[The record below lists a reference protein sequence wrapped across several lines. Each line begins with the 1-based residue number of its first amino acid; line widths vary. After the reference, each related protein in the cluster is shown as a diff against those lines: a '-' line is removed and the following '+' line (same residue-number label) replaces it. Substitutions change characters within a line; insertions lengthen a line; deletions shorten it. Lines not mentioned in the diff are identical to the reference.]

1 MLRLLLAAHI
11 FLPSSLCAEEKFGP
25 YAEPDFPVLTSTV
38 DFTDWEKLGFPKN
51 NIAVR
56 GLIIK
61 LPHDLY
67 VCFDQDLLRVAGIWQ
82 GEPSEKF
89 LTGTTIPAISYNIE
103 PKKCGQ
109 TAPFCWRTPAC
120 NDGARESASPSYE
133 Y

>member
-1 MLRLLLAAHI
+1 MLRRVFVFLTLLCAVR
-11 FLPSSLCAEEKFGP
+11 AEEKFGP

-82 GEPSEKF
+82 GGPH
-89 LTGTTIPAISYNIE
+89 GPV
-103 PKKCGQ
+103 PM
-109 TAPFCWRTPAC
+109 R
-120 NDGARESASPSYE
+120 
-133 Y
+133 

>member
-1 MLRLLLAAHI
+1 MPRLRDCLDSGNAPCAVMLRVSV
-11 FLPSSLCAEEKFGP
+11 FLCFLSVCRAEEKFGP

-38 DFTDWEKLGFPKN
+38 DFSDWEKQGFPKN

-82 GEPSEKF
+82 GEPGGKF
-89 LTGTTIPAISYNIE
+89 LTETTIPAISYNIE
-103 PKKCGQ
+103 
-109 TAPFCWRTPAC
+109 
-120 NDGARESASPSYE
+120 S
-133 Y
+133 